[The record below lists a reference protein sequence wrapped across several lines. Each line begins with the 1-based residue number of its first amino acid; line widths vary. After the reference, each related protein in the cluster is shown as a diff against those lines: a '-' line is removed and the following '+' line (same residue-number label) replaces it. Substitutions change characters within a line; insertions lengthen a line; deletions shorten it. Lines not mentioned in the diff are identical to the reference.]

1 MKVITLLYITKVLI
15 MKFSNKINYLLFAFC
30 FVFSVAGQNSSK
42 KPLNVIWISVEDMG
56 PVLSSY
62 GNKSIQTPN
71 IDRLA
76 NEGIKYTNAYAT
88 VGVCA
93 PSRFSIITSMYPAR
107 LGAHNMRTGDHNNF
121 KWPEDVKFRQNKG
134 VVDKSGENIPDYEVV
149 TPSYVKP
156 FTEYLREQGY
166 YCVNDDK
173 CDYQFNA
180 PFTAWDDV
188 YGGGSYKNAPDG
200 APFFYVKNYYT
211 THESRIW
218 LRKDKPI
225 TVDPEEVPVPDY
237 YPDIPIVRSDI
248 ARKYSN
254 IEALD
259 KEVGELLEQLKV
271 DGVLN
276 NSIIFFWSDHGGN
289 LLRQK
294 RAVGD
299 SGLHVPL
306 IVRYPDG
313 YRAGETENRLVSL
326 MDLGPTVMSLI
337 GINPPDYMDGKAFA
351 GDFEQSP
358 RQYIYG
364 SADRFDEC
372 TDMQRSVLDGRF
384 VYIKNFMPEL
394 PLIYRNKYREQI
406 PMNKH
411 LIELDS
417 LNRLE
422 GNAAYIFMKSKPNE
436 ELYDLENDPHEVY
449 NLADNPKYE
458 FKLQELRTQ
467 LGQWQ
472 EAIDDKGFVPESE
485 LIKSFWPNMKQPSTA
500 KVNIQ
505 INSEYISLSCETK
518 GASIGYQLGE
528 DVGTNY
534 WKLYTTPIQ
543 TEPNEKIRARAIRI
557 GYKASSITTN

>member
-1 MKVITLLYITKVLI
+1 MIFTL
-15 MKFSNKINYLLFAFC
+15 S
-30 FVFSVAGQNSSK
+30 FVHVVNGQNTNL
-42 KPLNVIWISVEDMG
+42 KPPNIVWISVEDMG
-56 PVLSSY
+56 PVLSIY
-62 GNKSIQTPN
+62 GNEALNTPN

-76 NEGIKYTNAYAT
+76 KEGVKYTNAYAT

-93 PSRFSIITSMYPAR
+93 PSRFSIITGMYPTR

-121 KWPEDVKFRQNKG
+121 KWPEDVKFRQEKG
-134 VVDKSGENIPDYEVV
+134 VIDKSGVNIPDYEVV

-156 FTEYLREQGY
+156 FTEYLRADGY
-166 YCVNDDK
+166 YCVNDNK

-188 YGGGSYKNAPDG
+188 FGGGSYNNAPYG

-218 LRKDKPI
+218 MRKDKPI
-225 TVDPEEVPVPDY
+225 TVNPDDIPVPDY
-237 YPDIPIVRSDI
+237 YPDIPMVRNDI

-259 KEVGELLEQLKV
+259 KEVGQLLEQLEA
-271 DGVLN
+271 DGVLE
-276 NSIIFFWSDHGGN
+276 NSVIFFWSDHGGN

-306 IVRYPDG
+306 IIRYPDG
-313 YRAGETENRLVSL
+313 YRAGEIENRMVSL
-326 MDLGPTVMSLI
+326 MDLGPTVLSMA
-337 GINPPDYMDGKAFA
+337 GIQPPDHMDGKAFE
-351 GDFEQSP
+351 GVFEQPP
-358 RQYIYG
+358 RKYIFG

-384 VYIKNFMPEL
+384 VYIKNFMPER

-417 LNRLE
+417 LDMLK
-422 GNAAYIFMKSKPNE
+422 GDAAYIFMKSKPIE
-436 ELYDLENDPHEVY
+436 ELYDLESDPYEVH
-449 NLADNPKYE
+449 NLATDSIYSQ
-458 FKLQELRTQ
+458 KLKELRVQ
-467 LGQWQ
+467 LKQWQ
-472 EAIDDKGFVPESE
+472 TSIDDKGFIPEHE
-485 LIKSFWPNMKQPSTA
+485 LIETFWPNMKQPKTDD
-500 KVNIQ
+500 VLIITNEQ
-505 INSEYISLSCETK
+505 NLTLSCKTE
-518 GASIGYQLGE
+518 GASIGFQLG
-528 DVGTNY
+528 DDIGSKY
-534 WKLYTTPIQ
+534 WQLYTKPVEIK
-543 TEPNEKIRARAIRI
+543 PNEKIRARAIRI
-557 GYKASSITTN
+557 GYKASNISNN

>member
-1 MKVITLLYITKVLI
+1 LIFTLSFIHVV
-15 MKFSNKINYLLFAFC
+15 N
-30 FVFSVAGQNSSK
+30 GQNTNI
-42 KPLNVIWISVEDMG
+42 KPPNIVWISVEDMG
-56 PVLSSY
+56 PVLSIY
-62 GNKSIQTPN
+62 GNEALNTPN

-76 NEGIKYTNAYAT
+76 KEGVKYTNAYAT

-93 PSRFSIITSMYPAR
+93 PSRFSIITGMYPTR

-121 KWPEDVKFRQNKG
+121 KWPEDVKFRQEKG
-134 VVDKSGENIPDYEVV
+134 VIDKSGVNIPDYEVV

-156 FTEYLREQGY
+156 FTEYLRAEGY
-166 YCVNDDK
+166 YCVNDNK

-188 YGGGSYKNAPDG
+188 FGGGSYNNAPYG

-218 LRKDKPI
+218 MRKDKPI
-225 TVDPEEVPVPDY
+225 TVNPDDIPVPDY
-237 YPDIPIVRSDI
+237 YPDIPMVRNDI

-259 KEVGELLEQLKV
+259 KEVGQLLEQLEA
-271 DGVLN
+271 DGVLE
-276 NSIIFFWSDHGGN
+276 NSVIFFWSDHGGN

-306 IVRYPDG
+306 IIRYPDG
-313 YRAGETENRLVSL
+313 YRAGEIENRMVSL
-326 MDLGPTVMSLI
+326 MDLGPTVLSMA
-337 GINPPDYMDGKAFA
+337 GIQPPDHMDGKAFE
-351 GDFEQSP
+351 GVFEQPP
-358 RQYIYG
+358 RKYIFG

-384 VYIKNFMPEL
+384 VYIKNFMPER

-417 LNRLE
+417 LDMLK
-422 GNAAYIFMKSKPNE
+422 GDAAYIFMKSKPIE
-436 ELYDLENDPHEVY
+436 ELYDLESDPYEVH
-449 NLADNPKYE
+449 NLATDSIYSQ
-458 FKLQELRTQ
+458 KLKELRVQ
-467 LGQWQ
+467 LKQWQ
-472 EAIDDKGFVPESE
+472 TSIDDKGFIPEHE
-485 LIKSFWPNMKQPSTA
+485 LIETFWPNMKQPKTDD
-500 KVNIQ
+500 VLIITNEQ
-505 INSEYISLSCETK
+505 NLTLSCKTE
-518 GASIGYQLGE
+518 GASIGFQLG
-528 DVGTNY
+528 DDIGSKY
-534 WKLYTTPIQ
+534 WQLYTKPVEIK
-543 TEPNEKIRARAIRI
+543 PNEKIRARAIRI
-557 GYKASSITTN
+557 GYKASNISNN